1 MPIKICHII
10 TKLELGGAQQNTL
23 YTLRHLSR
31 ELYMPFLIAGT
42 GGLLDHEAASDTSFT
57 TYFIPELV
65 RSVLPWGD
73 CIAAV
78 KIWKILRDQKPAVVH
93 THSSKAGILGR
104 WAAWCAGVPVII
116 HTVHGFGFTD
126 QQRPPVRLLFIFA
139 EWLTVLITDT
149 LIVVATEDKKKGLA
163 NGIGCED
170 KYMVIRSG
178 IDIQS
183 IKTALVDREAVR
195 REFAISPTAAV
206 ISSIGPFKPQKNL
219 ADFVRVAA
227 AISARRSDCI
237 FLLVGDGE
245 QRPMLEKMCSD
256 AGITGQ
262 VRFLGW
268 RTDTVRILSVTD
280 VFVMTSLWE
289 GLPRSIV
296 EAMCRGIP
304 VVANAVDGVKE
315 IVKNDQTGY
324 LIKPFA
330 IEEMA
335 SKIMHLLD
343 EKTLSHSLG
352 DRGRESITSEF
363 DINIMVREQ
372 EKLYDAL
379 VHNRNT
385 R

>member
-1 MPIKICHII
+1 
-10 TKLELGGAQQNTL
+10 
-23 YTLRHLSR
+23 
-31 ELYMPFLIAGT
+31 
-42 GGLLDHEAASDTSFT
+42 
-57 TYFIPELV
+57 
-65 RSVLPWGD
+65 
-73 CIAAV
+73 
-78 KIWKILRDQKPAVVH
+78 
-93 THSSKAGILGR
+93 
-104 WAAWCAGVPVII
+104 
-116 HTVHGFGFTD
+116 
-126 QQRPPVRLLFIFA
+126 
-139 EWLTVLITDT
+139 
-149 LIVVATEDKKKGLA
+149 
-163 NGIGCED
+163 
-170 KYMVIRSG
+170 
-178 IDIQS
+178 
-183 IKTALVDREAVR
+183 
-195 REFAISPTAAV
+195 
-206 ISSIGPFKPQKNL
+206 
-219 ADFVRVAA
+219 
-227 AISARRSDCI
+227 
-237 FLLVGDGE
+237 
-245 QRPMLEKMCSD
+245 MLEKMCSD

-352 DRGRESITSEF
+352 DRGREPLTSEF
-363 DINIMVREQ
+363 DINIMVCEQ